1 MLTRQGRL
9 CWCVVFP
16 AAPGRCEW
24 CGQGREI
31 LKAGQAQSLWG
42 RLGQVFKESLFS
54 SHLRAL
60 GYTLLFCSQFSNY
73 CELTNSLPFFF
84 FFPGCSAWFAR
95 TWFPNQG
102 LNPGP
107 QQWEHW
113 VLTTGLPGNSPSLLL
128 KINLHFGKKHS
139 FSCSRLIGIIVVRT
153 TLITHWAVHHRFTR
167 HLMERS
173 QWAHMIIT
181 VRVPSPPFSQE
192 GTRTF
197 REVNCLSQ
205 GHTACTWWRQPGSGK
220 VVESTVSKLFLTA
233 FNLGRSHLKQ
243 TAFPEKTDIWDY
255 RKFRKR

>member
-54 SHLRAL
+54 SRLRAL

-73 CELTNSLPFFF
+73 CELTNSLPIFFF

-107 QQWEHW
+107 QQLKCW
-113 VLTTGLPGNSPSLLL
+113 VFTTELPGNSLFIIFSSRFQVKEQDKPLIHSFVICKFEALSYTYYVRYKVPQRVKIHIESQMGKTLEPLLVICPQTSTQPHPPDQNQTSDWTGQ
-128 KINLHFGKKHS
+128 INL
-139 FSCSRLIGIIVVRT
+139 
-153 TLITHWAVHHRFTR
+153 
-167 HLMERS
+167 
-173 QWAHMIIT
+173 Q
-181 VRVPSPPFSQE
+181 
-192 GTRTF
+192 
-197 REVNCLSQ
+197 LS
-205 GHTACTWWRQPGSGK
+205 
-220 VVESTVSKLFLTA
+220 
-233 FNLGRSHLKQ
+233 
-243 TAFPEKTDIWDY
+243 
-255 RKFRKR
+255 